1 MKTPNPVV
9 RRRYSGSTFSPF
21 HSYTFIM
28 EILIPGLALVA
39 LMVYVSTR
47 IKRSAA
53 KAFDEEVVETEDF
66 TIKKPEG
73 FLIPNEANGLAFAAY
88 SKEFGTGDAGSV
100 RQVAAE
106 LRIHPGKTPEAVRDT
121 IVAEASKVVSEQH
134 LAGGAM
140 ILETETTENGVLLET
155 ERRLVEKEGR
165 LFEFAV
171 TALSE
176 TKEAQQRNIDTLLSS
191 FEVK

>member
-1 MKTPNPVV
+1 
-9 RRRYSGSTFSPF
+9 
-21 HSYTFIM
+21 M

-53 KAFDEEVVETEDF
+53 KAFDEEVVETDDF
-66 TIKKPEG
+66 TITKPG
-73 FLIPNEANGLAFAAY
+73 GWFIPADPADLAFAAY
-88 SKEFGTGDAGSV
+88 SKEFGTGEAGSV
-100 RQVAAE
+100 RQIAAE
-106 LRIHPGKTPEAVRDT
+106 LRIHDGKTPKTVRDA
-121 IVAEASKVVSEQH
+121 IVADASKIVSEQH

-140 ILETETTENGVLLET
+140 ILETEKTEKGILFEV
-155 ERRLVEKEGR
+155 ERRLVEKEGTV
-165 LFEFAV
+165 FEMAV

>member
-1 MKTPNPVV
+1 
-9 RRRYSGSTFSPF
+9 
-21 HSYTFIM
+21 M

-53 KAFDEEVVETEDF
+53 KAFDEEVVDTDEF
-66 TIKKPEG
+66 TITKPEG
-73 FLIPNEANGLAFAAY
+73 LLVPIEESDLSFAAY

-100 RQVAAE
+100 RQLSAE
-106 LRIHPGKTPEAVRDT
+106 LRKYEGSTVEAVREAV
-121 IVAEASKVVSEQH
+121 VAAAIKLVSEQH
-134 LAGGAM
+134 LTGGAM
-140 ILETETTENGVLLET
+140 ILETEESEKGILVEA
-155 ERRLVEKEGR
+155 ERRLVEKEGKV
-165 LFEFAV
+165 FELAV

>member
-1 MKTPNPVV
+1 
-9 RRRYSGSTFSPF
+9 
-21 HSYTFIM
+21 M

-53 KAFDEEVVETEDF
+53 KAFDEEIVETDDF
-66 TIKKPEG
+66 MITKPEG
-73 FLIPNEANGLAFAAY
+73 WFIPTDETDLAFAAY

-100 RQVAAE
+100 RQVSAE
-106 LRIHPGKTPEAVRDT
+106 LKIRDGSTLEAARDAV
-121 IVAEASKVVSEQH
+121 VAEASKVVSEQH
-134 LAGGAM
+134 LAGGSM
-140 ILETETTENGVLLET
+140 ILETERTENGILLEA

-165 LFEFAV
+165 IFELSV

>member
-1 MKTPNPVV
+1 
-9 RRRYSGSTFSPF
+9 
-21 HSYTFIM
+21 M

-53 KAFDEEVVETEDF
+53 KAFDEEVVETDDF
-66 TIKKPEG
+66 TITKPEG
-73 FLIPNEANGLAFAAY
+73 FLIPIEASDLAFAAY
-88 SKEFGTGDAGSV
+88 TKEFGKGDSGSV
-100 RQVAAE
+100 RQVSAE
-106 LRIHPGKTPEAVRDT
+106 LRIHGGSTLEAVRDA

-140 ILETETTENGVLLET
+140 ILETELTENGILLET
-155 ERRLVEKEGR
+155 ERRLVEKEAKV
-165 LFEFAV
+165 FELSV

-176 TKEAQQRNIDTLLSS
+176 TKESQQRNIDTLLSS

>member
-1 MKTPNPVV
+1 
-9 RRRYSGSTFSPF
+9 
-21 HSYTFIM
+21 M

-53 KAFDEEVVETEDF
+53 KAFDEEVVETDDF

-73 FLIPNEANGLAFAAY
+73 WFIPTDTTDLAFAAY

-100 RQVAAE
+100 RLVSAE
-106 LRIHPGKTPEAVRDT
+106 LKIYDGTTPDAVRDA
-121 IVAEASKVVSEQH
+121 IVADASKVVSEQN
-134 LAGGAM
+134 LAGGSM
-140 ILETETTENGVLLET
+140 ILETEKTENGVLLEA
-155 ERRLVEKEGR
+155 ERRLVVKDGR
-165 LFEFAV
+165 VFELAV

-176 TKEAQQRNIDTLLSS
+176 TKEAQQRNMDTLLSS